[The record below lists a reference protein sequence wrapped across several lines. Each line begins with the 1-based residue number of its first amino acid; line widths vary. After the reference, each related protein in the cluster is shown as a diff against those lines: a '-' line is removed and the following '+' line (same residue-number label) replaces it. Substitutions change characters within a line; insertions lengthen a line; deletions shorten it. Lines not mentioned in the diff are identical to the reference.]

1 MAERIRL
8 DPKKPG
14 KSEEELKKSFRE
26 LMVNQDR
33 AIDHLVRKLLY
44 ANSLEGRLR
53 NHRKPAG
60 SFMYLGPTGVGKTR
74 LVEVLA
80 YLLFG
85 AYDAMVKI
93 DCSELQ
99 ERHEISRL
107 IGAPPGY
114 VGYNDEP
121 YLSQRRLD
129 YWGYFTEQTDPEVA
143 DRIQEL
149 HDRIETLQAQAKE
162 FEDKNGVKH
171 GIKMAAGEKPPPELA
186 QLKEELNSF
195 GKAYAALTRKH
206 SYSPAAYPAI
216 LLFDEIEK
224 ANKSLFDLLLQIHDK
239 AHLTLHGT
247 TRDGNNQVFFHNA
260 LIFYTSNL
268 AQRQIRRMLRNSGL
282 GFAPASVPDSNLD
295 QEIYKTA
302 LGQMEKFFSPEF
314 LGRIGKENIIVFSP
328 LTRSD
333 IKEGLDRIVIPNFM
347 ARLTRTFPISLTIT
361 ERAREFLVDESFD
374 SQNKAFGMRAA
385 EGAFLKKVE
394 ESIIALI
401 QKPVE
406 EGGIVAGDDV
416 LIDVTN
422 GKLEF
427 SAQSR
432 SESQKI
438 LAELTG
444 KIERK
449 IREFGV
455 YTDDRKRVATFRF
468 RALTRVPKPE

>member
-14 KSEEELKKSFRE
+14 KSEEGLKTAFRE
-26 LMVNQDR
+26 LMVSQDR
-33 AIDHLVRKLLY
+33 AIDHLVRKLMY
-44 ANSLEGRLR
+44 ANSLDGRLR

-80 YLLFG
+80 HLLFG
-85 AYDAMVKI
+85 SYDAMVKI

-114 VGYNDEP
+114 TGCDDEP
-121 YLSQRRLD
+121 WLSQRRLD
-129 YWGYFTEQTDPEVA
+129 YWGFRAEQTDPELVEQLESL
-143 DRIQEL
+143 RSQVESL
-149 HDRIETLQAQAKE
+149 NSQAVT
-162 FEDKNGVKH
+162 FEKKH
-171 GIKMAAGEKPPPELA
+171 GVEHGKKITGGTSPELKD
-186 QLKEELNSF
+186 LKKQASDIGIN
-195 GKAYAALTRKH
+195 
-206 SYSPAAYPAI
+206 YSRLVTQHGYRPGAYPAI

-224 ANKSLFDLLLQIHDK
+224 ANKSLFELLHQVHDK
-239 AHLTLHGT
+239 ANLTLHGT
-247 TRDGNNQVFFHNA
+247 TPDGNNRVFFHNT

-268 AQRQIRRMLRNSGL
+268 AQSQIRRMLRNSGI
-282 GFAPASVPDSNLD
+282 GFAPVSVSDNDLE
-295 QEIYKTA
+295 QQIYKTA

-333 IKEGLDRIVIPNFM
+333 IREGLDRIVIPNFT
-347 ARLTRTFPISLTIT
+347 ARLTGTFPISLTIT

-374 SQNKAFGMRAA
+374 SKNKAFGMRAA
-385 EGAFLKKVE
+385 EGAFLKRVE
-394 ESIIALI
+394 ENLIALI
-401 QKPVE
+401 QKPAE

-416 LIDVTN
+416 LIDVMD

-432 SESQKI
+432 SKSQKI

-449 IREFGV
+449 MTEFGV
-455 YTDDRKRVATFRF
+455 YTSDRKRVATFKF
-468 RALTRVPKPE
+468 RKP

>member
-1 MAERIRL
+1 MIERIRL

-14 KSEEELKKSFRE
+14 RSEEELKKAFRE

-33 AIDHLVRKLLY
+33 AINHLVRKLLY
-44 ANSLEGRLR
+44 ANSLDGRLR

-80 YLLFG
+80 YLMFG
-85 AYDAMVKI
+85 AYDAMIKI

-129 YWGYFTEQTDPEVA
+129 YWGYLTEQTDPEVA
-143 DRIQEL
+143 DRIKEL
-149 HDRIETLQAQAKE
+149 HDRIEALQTRVKE
-162 FEDKNGVKH
+162 FEEKSGAKQ
-171 GIKMAAGEKPPPELA
+171 GAKMAAGGKPPPELA
-186 QLKEELNSF
+186 QLKEELGSLD
-195 GKAYAALTRKH
+195 KAYTDLTKKH
-206 SYSPAAYPAI
+206 NYRPGAYPAI

-224 ANKSLFDLLLQIHDK
+224 ANKSLFDLLLQVHDK
-239 AHLTLHGT
+239 ANLTLHGT
-247 TRDGNNQVFFHNA
+247 TRDGNNRVFFHNT
-260 LIFYTSNL
+260 LIFYTSNI
-268 AQRQIRRMLRNSGL
+268 AQRQIRRMLRNSGI
-282 GFAPASVPDSNLD
+282 GFAPATVSVGNLD

-314 LGRIGKENIIVFSP
+314 LGRIGKENFIVFSP
-328 LTRSD
+328 LIRSD
-333 IKEGLDRIVIPNFM
+333 IREGLDRIVIPNFM
-347 ARLTRTFPISLTIT
+347 TRLTGTFPISLTIT

-374 SQNKAFGMRAA
+374 SKNKAFGMRAV
-385 EGAFLKKVE
+385 EGAFLKRVE
-394 ESIIALI
+394 ENFIALI
-401 QKPVE
+401 QKSVE

-416 LIDVTN
+416 LADVTD

-427 SAQSR
+427 SAKSR

-449 IREFGV
+449 ITEFGV
-455 YTDDRKRVATFRF
+455 YTDDRKRVATFKF
-468 RALTRVPKPE
+468 RKT

>member
-14 KSEEELKKSFRE
+14 KSEEGFKQSFRE
-26 LMVNQDR
+26 LMVSQDR

-80 YLLFG
+80 YLMFG
-85 AYDAMVKI
+85 AYDAMIKI

-114 VGYNDEP
+114 VGYDKEP
-121 YLSQRRLD
+121 WLSQRRLD
-129 YWGYFTEQTDPEVA
+129 YWGYITEQTDPEVV
-143 DRIQEL
+143 DRIQEF
-149 HDRIETLQAQAKE
+149 HDRIETLHAQVQELERKSGT
-162 FEDKNGVKH
+162 KNGA
-171 GIKMAAGEKPPPELA
+171 KMAAGGKPLPELA
-186 QLKEELNSF
+186 QLKEELSSF
-195 GKAYAALTRKH
+195 GKAYADLVNKH
-206 SYSPAAYPAI
+206 SYKPAGYPAI

-224 ANKSLFDLLLQIHDK
+224 ANKSLFDLLLQVHDK
-239 AHLTLHGT
+239 ANLTLHGT
-247 TRDGNNQVFFHNA
+247 TFDGNNQVFFHNT

-268 AQRQIRRMLRNSGL
+268 AQSQIRRMLRNSGI
-282 GFAPASVPDSNLD
+282 GFAPVSVSNKDLE
-295 QEIYKTA
+295 QQIYKIT
-302 LGQMEKFFSPEF
+302 LGEMEKFFSPEF

-328 LTRSD
+328 LNRSD
-333 IKEGLDRIVIPNFM
+333 IREGLDRIVIPNFM
-347 ARLTRTFPISLTIT
+347 ARLIRTFPISLTIT

-374 SQNKAFGMRAA
+374 SKNKAFGMRAV

-394 ESIIALI
+394 ENLIALI
-401 QKPVE
+401 RKPVE
-406 EGGIVAGDDV
+406 EGGIVVGDDV
-416 LIDVTN
+416 LIDVTD

-427 SAQSR
+427 SVQSR
-432 SESQKI
+432 SKSQKI

-449 IREFGV
+449 ITEFGI
-455 YTDDRKRVATFRF
+455 YTDDRKRVATFKF
-468 RALTRVPKPE
+468 KKPQSL